1 MTVTTQYAT
10 AKPLPATDIGAKA
23 SALNFCNTF
32 KDSFPSLTIIAED
45 LGDIPQSVLD
55 LRDKCGLAGM
65 KVVQF
70 AFDGNDK
77 NLFLPQNFEE
87 HCVAYLGT
95 HDNDTTQG
103 WWDSLDDNARSV
115 VLRFTGLENGEHIAH
130 NLIKILAESRAEL
143 VVYSM
148 QDISEQDTTYRMNI
162 PGTLGCWKYMA
173 KSGDFSAEKAVW
185 LADLTENAHPVSDQW
200 RKYEQIYRF
209 LQRKQYKRL
218 RTFWV
223 ATRWEKICTT
233 LRVWAPNAKDV
244 SVVGD
249 FNNWLV
255 NHDRLQL
262 EDGIWQITVEAREG
276 DCYKFAITTQ
286 NGNVL
291 YQSRPLRKVRRST
304 SQNGKHSVQST
315 AVCME

>member
-1 MTVTTQYAT
+1 MWGNPLYNWDAMKKDNYDWWTRRVGKCAELFDVLRIDHFRAFDSYYAIRYGEAT
-10 AKPLPATDIGAKA
+10 ARNGHWRKGVGFEFLQHIQ
-23 SALNFCNTF
+23 S
-32 KDSFPSLTIIAED
+32 SFPSLTIIAED

-185 LADLTENAHPVSDQW
+185 LADLTENAH
-200 RKYEQIYRF
+200 RI
-209 LQRKQYKRL
+209 
-218 RTFWV
+218 
-223 ATRWEKICTT
+223 
-233 LRVWAPNAKDV
+233 
-244 SVVGD
+244 
-249 FNNWLV
+249 
-255 NHDRLQL
+255 
-262 EDGIWQITVEAREG
+262 
-276 DCYKFAITTQ
+276 
-286 NGNVL
+286 
-291 YQSRPLRKVRRST
+291 
-304 SQNGKHSVQST
+304 
-315 AVCME
+315 